1 MSQKMFVSN
10 VSHELRTPLA
20 AIMGELGLALQK
32 ERTPEDYQ
40 HRLERALDDTNK
52 MSEIVIGLLNM
63 ARAEYDASQIKMEEV
78 RVDELLMDV
87 SDDLLRAKPNYH
99 INISFEG
106 EPQNDEVV
114 STNAN
119 RYLLALAFRNLIE
132 NNCKYSENHT
142 SNITIHSFKKLIVT
156 FSDSGIGMSDEEKK
170 NIFKMFYRG
179 NIFDKSGH
187 GIGMAMVQR
196 ILSLHKANIEV
207 QTKEHHGTT
216 FVVSF

>member
-1 MSQKMFVSN
+1 MASEHKP
-10 VSHELRTPLA
+10 HEQIGSDVEDARDRADEDHETREVGAVPTTRLHQELTVHPVERNGSLRD
-20 AIMGELGLALQK
+20 IVQ
-32 ERTPEDYQ
+32 Q
-40 HRLERALDDTNK
+40 ILD
-52 MSEIVIGLLNM
+52 
-63 ARAEYDASQIKMEEV
+63 
-78 RVDELLMDV
+78 
-87 SDDLLRAKPNYH
+87 
-99 INISFEG
+99 

-179 NIFDKSGH
+179 NTFDKSGH